1 MTEQVKNTFAS
12 KSCKT
17 MSSIDKTFFEGLA
30 DAFAF
35 VNQQVNKRKLA
46 IDSLTDKTVQENI
59 IIASKIIKSC
69 LSEGN
74 KILVAGN
81 GGSAAQS
88 QHFCAELMGRM
99 KLTRNPFNVISL
111 CGDISTL
118 TCIANDFGY
127 ERIFS
132 RQIEG
137 LAKEGDVFIG
147 FTTSGKSRNI
157 LEAINVCNAMGIK
170 VVLLSGDLAS
180 EVMPQCNCVIKTK
193 LDDVCLIQ
201 EVQMQVI
208 HMICEIV
215 ELELSSS
222 RSVWNI
228 LLGIETSH
236 ASCLILDR
244 DGVVNHVKSN
254 GYISDPNEF
263 ELNDDFKRVA
273 EDLASKFRYIFIATN
288 QKGVGKGIMSEKELD
303 TIHQKLIKE
312 VESSGGRIDRIYY
325 STSIDNND
333 ISRKPNIGMA
343 NQIKDDFP
351 VVDFASSI
359 VVGDSETDRLFA
371 NNIGAHFLYAENR

>member
-17 MSSIDKTFFEGLA
+17 MNSIDKTFSEGLA
-30 DAFAF
+30 DAIAF
-35 VNQQVNKRKLA
+35 VYKQVNKRKLA
-46 IDSLTDKTVQENI
+46 VDSLTDKTVQESI

-127 ERIFS
+127 ERVFS

-157 LEAINVCNAMGIK
+157 LEAINVCNTNGVK
-170 VVLLSGDLAS
+170 VVLLTGDLAT
-180 EVMPQCNCVIKTK
+180 EIMPQCNCVIKTK

-201 EVQMQVI
+201 EVQMQII

-215 ELELSSS
+215 EIDLSSS
-222 RSVWNI
+222 RSVWDELFSI
-228 LLGIETSH
+228 KTSQS
-236 ASCLILDR
+236 SCLILDR
-244 DGVVNHVKSN
+244 DGVINHVKAN
-254 GYISDPNEF
+254 GYITDPGEF
-263 ELNDDFKRVA
+263 ELNDDFKRIVKKIA
-273 EDLASKFRYIFIATN
+273 DKFRYIFVTTN
-288 QKGVGKGIMSEKELD
+288 QKGVGKGIMSQHELD
-303 TIHQKLIKE
+303 IIHKKLIEE
-312 VESSGGRIDRIYY
+312 VESLGGRIDKIYS
-325 STSIDNND
+325 STSVDPND
-333 ISRKPNIGMA
+333 INRKPNIGMA
-343 NQIKDDFP
+343 NHIKKDYP
-351 VVDFASSI
+351 IVDFTCSV
-359 VVGDSETDRLFA
+359 VVGDSEADRLFA
-371 NNIGAHFLYAENR
+371 NNIGAQYLYAENR

>member
-1 MTEQVKNTFAS
+1 MDFTPYLMTEQVKNTFAS

-201 EVQMQVI
+201 EVQMQII
-208 HMICEIV
+208 HM
-215 ELELSSS
+215 
-222 RSVWNI
+222 
-228 LLGIETSH
+228 
-236 ASCLILDR
+236 
-244 DGVVNHVKSN
+244 
-254 GYISDPNEF
+254 
-263 ELNDDFKRVA
+263 
-273 EDLASKFRYIFIATN
+273 
-288 QKGVGKGIMSEKELD
+288 
-303 TIHQKLIKE
+303 
-312 VESSGGRIDRIYY
+312 
-325 STSIDNND
+325 
-333 ISRKPNIGMA
+333 
-343 NQIKDDFP
+343 
-351 VVDFASSI
+351 
-359 VVGDSETDRLFA
+359 
-371 NNIGAHFLYAENR
+371 

>member
-1 MTEQVKNTFAS
+1 MTEQVENTFAS
-12 KSCKT
+12 KPCKT
-17 MSSIDKTFFEGLA
+17 MSSIDKTFSEGLA
-30 DAFAF
+30 DAIAF
-35 VNQQVNKRKLA
+35 VHKQINKRKLA
-46 IDSLTDKTVQENI
+46 VNSLTDKTVQESI
-59 IIASKIIKSC
+59 VIASKIIKCC
-69 LSEGN
+69 LSVG
-74 KILVAGN
+74 KKVLVAGN

-127 ERIFS
+127 ERVFS

-137 LAKEGDVFIG
+137 LAKEGDVFVG

-157 LEAINVCNAMGIK
+157 LETINVCNANGVK
-170 VVLLSGDLAS
+170 VILFTGELAS
-180 EVMPQCNCVIKTK
+180 EVIPQCNCVIKTK

-201 EVQMQVI
+201 ELQMQII
-208 HMICEIV
+208 HMICETV
-215 ELELSSS
+215 ELELSSP
-222 RSVWNI
+222 RSVWNR
-228 LLGIETSH
+228 LLGAETYH
-236 ASCLILDR
+236 TSCLILDR

-254 GYISDPNEF
+254 GYITDPKEF

-273 EDLASKFRYIFIATN
+273 KDLALKFRYIFIATN
-288 QKGVGKGIMSEKELD
+288 QKGVGKGIMSEKELNA
-303 TIHQKLIKE
+303 IHQKLIKE

-343 NQIKDDFP
+343 TQIKEDFP
-351 VVDFASSI
+351 VIDFASSI

-371 NNIGAHFLYAENR
+371 NNIGAEFLHAENR

>member
-17 MSSIDKTFFEGLA
+17 MNSIDKTFSEGLA
-30 DAFAF
+30 DAIAF
-35 VNQQVNKRKLA
+35 VYKQVNKRKLA
-46 IDSLTDKTVQENI
+46 VDSLTDKTVQESI

-127 ERIFS
+127 ERVFS

-157 LEAINVCNAMGIK
+157 LEAINVCNTNGVK
-170 VVLLSGDLAS
+170 VVLLTGDLAT
-180 EVMPQCNCVIKTK
+180 EIMPQCNCVIKTK

-201 EVQMQVI
+201 EVQMQII

-215 ELELSSS
+215 EIDLSSS
-222 RSVWNI
+222 RSVWDELFSI
-228 LLGIETSH
+228 KTSQS
-236 ASCLILDR
+236 SCLILDR
-244 DGVVNHVKSN
+244 DGVINHVKAN
-254 GYISDPNEF
+254 GYITDPGEF
-263 ELNDDFKRVA
+263 KLNDDFKRIVKKIA
-273 EDLASKFRYIFIATN
+273 DKFRYIFVTTN
-288 QKGVGKGIMSEKELD
+288 QKGVGKGIMSQHELD
-303 TIHQKLIKE
+303 IIHQKLIEE
-312 VESSGGRIDRIYY
+312 VESLGGRIDKIYS
-325 STSIDNND
+325 STSVDPND
-333 ISRKPNIGMA
+333 INRKPNIGMA
-343 NQIKDDFP
+343 NHIKKDYP
-351 VVDFASSI
+351 IVDFTCSV

-371 NNIGAHFLYAENR
+371 NNIGAQYLYAENR